1 YVMLCGRSP
10 FMTHRPKDD
19 SAFAIMK
26 RIKSGDFKIDAI
38 HESAWKAVGPAGKQI
53 VKGLLTVDPKKRLNL
68 DDLFNSTW
76 IRRSLQSSRY
86 QRNAL
91 KPLLTPAILQQHPL
105 VAERSLMMTFNA
117 FHRVTRE
124 GGLAHFPPSH
134 PASDGQPRRYK
145 MSSSCSSGFGSLS
158 SQSSLS
164 SLSPTKTNSNPW
176 MYPCQPP
183 PVSSSSQQPLIPTPE
198 PDRSTFSLQNSP
210 RIQDYLNSLALI
222 QQLQQ
227 QHCTPSSHP
236 SSISATTPSIAAS
249 SLATSLSSSSL
260 SSLSS
265 LPTSHSRMAAEAL
278 SGISYQ
284 MMPLKSESS
293 GAADGYSVLQS
304 QASVSITPMPM
315 SLPRTLQC
323 GPTTTTSML
332 SSLMPERQILH
343 QLLQGG
349 PMTRSRKR
357 KLKDEDD
364 EEGEY
369 PDPRDARGEKISV
382 DVASIARASFPS
394 PAPNNNIPSV
404 SITPIHEPTSKKV
417 YSLTTATFA
426 HQNPLNPLSP
436 FLHQTP
442 HASDRVTVKAIPS
455 PLIPVTIT
463 LE

>member
-1 YVMLCGRSP
+1 
-10 FMTHRPKDD
+10 MTHRPKDD

-26 RIKSGDFKIDAI
+26 RIKSGDFKIDSL

-86 QRNAL
+86 QRSSL
-91 KPLLTPAILQQHPL
+91 KPLLTPAILQQHPM
-105 VAERSLMMTFNA
+105 VAERSLMMTYNA

-134 PASDGQPRRYK
+134 QASDGQPRRYK

-183 PVSSSSQQPLIPTPE
+183 PVSSSSQLIPTPE

-227 QHCTPSSHP
+227 QHCSPSSHP
-236 SSISATTPSIAAS
+236 SSIPTTPSTTAS
-249 SLATSLSSSSL
+249 SLANMSSTASSVSLS
-260 SSLSS
+260 
-265 LPTSHSRMAAEAL
+265 SHSRMAAEAL

-284 MMPLKSESS
+284 MMPLKSEPSRVPLPIRN
-293 GAADGYSVLQS
+293 DGYSVLQS
-304 QASVSITPMPM
+304 QASSVSITPMPM

-323 GPTTTTSML
+323 ATTTTSML
-332 SSLMPERQILH
+332 SSLMPEQQILH
-343 QLLQGG
+343 QLLKGG

-357 KLKDEDD
+357 KLKDDD
-364 EEGEY
+364 
-369 PDPRDARGEKISV
+369 DPGPRGEISV
-382 DVASIARASFPS
+382 DVASISRAFPS

-417 YSLTTATFA
+417 YSLTTASFA
-426 HQNPLNPLSP
+426 NQNSVSP
-436 FLHQTP
+436 FMNQTNSP
-442 HASDRVTVKAIPS
+442 DRVTVKAIPS
-455 PLIPVTIT
+455 QLIPVTIT